1 MACWVSTQGWVTF
14 AKKNARTSPLM
25 MLPTQDPK
33 LKKKF
38 NRNYKASQIYG
49 EFEQLS
55 SSSGW

>member
-1 MACWVSTQGWVTF
+1 
-14 AKKNARTSPLM
+14 